1 MSNNSPRKPYPVHY
15 APRELYFLQI
25 PELFSS
31 RNELGAFAQPRLF
44 SKDTKGIQKLLPDRI
59 IKSLNERPAK
69 QRRIETDNK
78 SDTNF
83 NANSQFTISSS
94 SDANPNIT
102 SLILSCHSDVYDY
115 IEYKIFAR
123 LDQTNLTNPSDYCT
137 LLFGIDI
144 DNNTMDI
151 QPGINFLAYCN
162 NLNFHDKIAAVV
174 IPKGYYTDSNC
185 QFTVNE
191 ELWELI
197 CPKCKQPISGNN
209 LQGIGFSQCCVRI
222 KYRLVDGVNDEI
234 ALKASNNEFS
244 FAKLSPPGNV
254 RYFYVKF
261 QMIENYNDG

>member
-1 MSNNSPRKPYPVHY
+1 MHY
-15 APRELYFLQI
+15 APTTLSILKTPKLSCSQEKIDAIEQVYQ
-25 PELFSS
+25 
-31 RNELGAFAQPRLF
+31 
-44 SKDTKGIQKLLPDRI
+44 QKLHLDSINIPFEEA
-59 IKSLNERPAK
+59 KRPK
-69 QRRIETDNK
+69 IETDNK
-78 SDTNF
+78 FDTNF
-83 NANSQFTISSS
+83 NANSQFNILFNSIVIPKFISSETGVFFN
-94 SDANPNIT
+94 A
-102 SLILSCHSDVYDY
+102 SLTLSLPSDVYDY
-115 IEYKIFAR
+115 IENKIFAR

-162 NLNFHDKIAAVV
+162 NLNFHDKIVAVV

-209 LQGIGFSQCCVRI
+209 LQGIGFSQCSVRI

-234 ALKASNNEFS
+234 ALKASYNEFS